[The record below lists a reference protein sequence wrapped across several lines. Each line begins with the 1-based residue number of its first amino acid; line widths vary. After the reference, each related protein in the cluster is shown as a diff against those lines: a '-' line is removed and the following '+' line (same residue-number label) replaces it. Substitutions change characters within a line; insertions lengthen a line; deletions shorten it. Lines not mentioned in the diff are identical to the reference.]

1 LISLSRRYDFVY
13 PAASDRNGPASATP
27 SFVGFLLI
35 AEALGPSANA
45 SQIVYFPQADN
56 EQVAV
61 YGVYD
66 STNRTVA
73 EGPARIII
81 LNLSNDPAEMDLLAL
96 KPRTVK
102 RLSSSSVQS
111 TNASEAMFA
120 GQSYALGSPSGEEVV
135 EGVGANGTVHV
146 GPYEGVLVFLG
157 EAKAGA
163 GGGST
168 SSSAAG
174 AGQTGGSS
182 GGQSAG
188 ERGREVRKS
197 WTIAGLVMTGALFLF
212 A

>member
-1 LISLSRRYDFVY
+1 
-13 PAASDRNGPASATP
+13 
-27 SFVGFLLI
+27 
-35 AEALGPSANA
+35 
-45 SQIVYFPQADN
+45 
-56 EQVAV
+56 
-61 YGVYD
+61 VYD